1 MWQNEV
7 VLQTNLLAIKMS
19 KLLSYIVAIS
29 MQRVCIAT
37 KPLSRASVL
46 INVHHQNFVTVEHVE
61 PTLNSVAGFP
71 NCLSFSNIFKS
82 ELRQQAVGY
91 CVGNHEML

>member
-29 MQRVCIAT
+29 M
-37 KPLSRASVL
+37 PSLSRASVL